1 MWIVLGAVV
10 LVVVVVVAIVAM
22 RRPRADDLHSVQSY
36 HSALGTLETFT
47 DRMGQSPPEVVTQA
61 DRSGDGHV
69 RPRFYSRATADA
81 PAVPDAPSAPDGSPV
96 DPGDV
101 DRAGGRTSAPH
112 SGMPPSIP
120 PLPVRGNADFPD
132 PGAPL
137 RFDDAPSIDHRRQD
151 AGLPGPGIRMDRAQR
166 HALDS
171 MNHRP
176 RRITT
181 VMIVVAALVLF
192 GVLAYVGSRR
202 TGPTNHGHAVATATT
217 TGSSTT
223 SHPSTKKHGGGGATK
238 HEHKASTTTTTLP
251 KQIVALTSTPTSA
264 TYPVGE
270 SAYKVTLT
278 TSGPCWV
285 QAITVAT
292 GSTLW
297 EGTLQAGQVQVIPAS
312 GPVTVELG
320 APAATLKIDNIPVVL
335 PVPLHT
341 PFVAR
346 FQPSTPTATGSG
358 STTTTVPSF
367 TANGSAPTTTS
378 ASGPGA

>member
-1 MWIVLGAVV
+1 MWIVLGVVV
-10 LVVVVVVAIVAM
+10 LVVVAVVAIVAM
-22 RRPRADDLHSVQSY
+22 RRPRGDDLHSVQSY
-36 HSALGTLETFT
+36 HSALGTLETFS
-47 DRMGQSPPEVVTQA
+47 DRIGQSPPEVVAQA

-69 RPRFYSRATADA
+69 RPRFYSRAIAEA
-81 PAVPDAPSAPDGSPV
+81 GPAPDGSPV
-96 DPGDV
+96 DPGDE
-101 DRAGGRTSAPH
+101 RAGGRASSPH
-112 SGMPPSIP
+112 PAVPPSIP
-120 PLPVRGNADFPD
+120 PVPVRGPAGLPE
-132 PGAPL
+132 PGTPL
-137 RFDDAPSIDHRRQD
+137 VFEDAQAIDHPRRD
-151 AGLPGPGIRMDRAQR
+151 AGLPAPGLRMDRAQR

-202 TGPTNHGHAVATATT
+202 TGHTTHGRAVATATT
-217 TGSSTT
+217 TGRSTT
-223 SHPSTKKHGGGGATK
+223 SHTSVKNHGGGTTK
-238 HEHKASTTTTTLP
+238 HQHKVSTTTTTIP
-251 KQIVALTSTPTSA
+251 KQIVALTSTSTSA
-264 TYPVGE
+264 TFPVGE
-270 SAYKVTLT
+270 SSYKVTVAS
-278 TSGPCWV
+278 SGPCWV
-285 QAITVAT
+285 QAITVET

-346 FQPSTPTATGSG
+346 FQPSTTTPAGTG
-358 STTTTVPSF
+358 TTTTVPSSNS
-367 TANGSAPTTTS
+367 NGSALSTTTLPS
-378 ASGPGA
+378 ATGGPG

>member
-1 MWIVLGAVV
+1 VAVV
-10 LVVVVVVAIVAM
+10 AVVAT

-36 HSALGTLETFT
+36 HSALGTLETFS
-47 DRMGQSPPEVVTQA
+47 DRIEQSPPEVVAQA

-69 RPRFYSRATADA
+69 RPRFYSRATADGPVA
-81 PAVPDAPSAPDGSPV
+81 SDATATPDGSPV

-101 DRAGGRTSAPH
+101 ERAGGRASTPRPGTH
-112 SGMPPSIP
+112 PSIP
-120 PLPVRGNADFPD
+120 PIPVRGQAELPD
-132 PGAPL
+132 PGTPL
-137 RFDDAPSIDHRRQD
+137 VFDDAQPIDRQRRG
-151 AGLPGPGIRMDRAQR
+151 AGLPAPGLRMDRAQR

-202 TGPTNHGHAVATATT
+202 SPSPKHGHGVATATT
-217 TGSSTT
+217 TGRSTT
-223 SHPSTKKHGGGGATK
+223 SHPSVKHRTGGGATK
-238 HEHKASTTTTTLP
+238 HQHKVSTTTTVP
-251 KQIVALTSTPTSA
+251 KQIVALTSTSTSA
-264 TYPVGE
+264 TFPVGE
-270 SAYKVTLT
+270 STYKVTVA

-285 QAITVAT
+285 QAITVES

-320 APAATLKIDNIPVVL
+320 SSAAALKIDNIPVVL

-346 FQPSTPTATGSG
+346 FQPSTTTPSGSG
-358 STTTTVPSF
+358 SPTTTTVPSIGS
-367 TANGSAPTTTS
+367 NGSAAPTTTG
-378 ASGPGA
+378 GPGG

>member
-1 MWIVLGAVV
+1 MWIVLGVVV
-10 LVVVVVVAIVAM
+10 LVVVAVVAIVAM
-22 RRPRADDLHSVQSY
+22 RRPRGDDLHSVQSY
-36 HSALGTLETFT
+36 HSALGTLETFA
-47 DRMGQSPPEVVTQA
+47 DRMGQSPPEVVAQA

-69 RPRFYSRATADA
+69 RPRFYSRATAAA
-81 PAVPDAPSAPDGSPV
+81 PDDPAAPDGSPV

-101 DRAGGRTSAPH
+101 DRGGRTSAPH

-137 RFDDAPSIDHRRQD
+137 RFDDAPPVDHRRQD
-151 AGLPGPGIRMDRAQR
+151 AGLPGPGLRMDRAQR

-202 TGPTNHGHAVATATT
+202 TGSTNHGHAVATATT
-217 TGSSTT
+217 TGRSTT
-223 SHPSTKKHGGGGATK
+223 SQPSTKKHSGGGATK

-264 TYPVGE
+264 TYPVGA
-270 SAYKVTLT
+270 SAYKVTLA

-346 FQPSTPTATGSG
+346 FQPSTTTPTGSG
-358 STTTTVPSF
+358 TTATTLPSI
-367 TANGSAPTTTS
+367 TSNGSAATTTLPP
-378 ASGPGA
+378 ATGGSGA

>member
-36 HSALGTLETFT
+36 HSALGTLETFA
-47 DRMGQSPPEVVTQA
+47 DRMGQSPPEVVAQA

-81 PAVPDAPSAPDGSPV
+81 PAAPDGSPV

-101 DRAGGRTSAPH
+101 DRAGGRASAPH
-112 SGMPPSIP
+112 PGIPPSIP

-137 RFDDAPSIDHRRQD
+137 RFDDAPPIDHQRRD
-151 AGLPGPGIRMDRAQR
+151 AGLPGPGLRMDRAQR

-202 TGPTNHGHAVATATT
+202 SGSTNHGHAVATATT
-217 TGSSTT
+217 TGRSTT
-223 SHPSTKKHGGGGATK
+223 SHPSANNHRGGGATK
-238 HEHKASTTTTTLP
+238 HDHHKVSTTTTTLP
-251 KQIVALTSTPTSA
+251 KQIVAQTSTPTSA
-264 TYPVGE
+264 TYPVAE
-270 SAYKVTLT
+270 SAYKVTLAA
-278 TSGPCWV
+278 SGPCWV

-320 APAATLKIDNIPVVL
+320 APAVTLKMDNIPVVL

-346 FQPSTPTATGSG
+346 FQPSTPTPAASG
-358 STTTTVPSF
+358 NPTTTVPSI
-367 TANGSAPTTTS
+367 TPNGSPSPTTS
-378 ASGPGA
+378 ASGPGV

>member
-1 MWIVLGAVV
+1 MWIVLGVVV
-10 LVVVVVVAIVAM
+10 LVVVAVVAILAM

-36 HSALGTLETFT
+36 HSALGTLETFA
-47 DRMGQSPPEVVTQA
+47 DRMGQSPPEVVAQA

-81 PAVPDAPSAPDGSPV
+81 PAAPAAPDGSPV

-101 DRAGGRTSAPH
+101 DRGGRTSAPH

-120 PLPVRGNADFPD
+120 PLPRRGNADFPD
-132 PGAPL
+132 PGAQL
-137 RFDDAPSIDHRRQD
+137 RFDAAPPVDHRRQE
-151 AGLPGPGIRMDRAQR
+151 AGPPGPGLRMDRAQR

-217 TGSSTT
+217 AGRSTT
-223 SHPSTKKHGGGGATK
+223 SHPAENHRGGGATK
-238 HEHKASTTTTTLP
+238 HEHKVSTTTTTVP

-270 SAYKVTLT
+270 TAYKVTLNT
-278 TSGPCWV
+278 TGPCWV
-285 QAITVAT
+285 QAITVET

-320 APAATLKIDNIPVVL
+320 ASAATLKIDNIPVVL

-346 FQPSTPTATGSG
+346 FQPSTPTPTGTG
-358 STTTTVPSF
+358 NTTTTVPSI
-367 TANGSAPTTTS
+367 TSNGSTS
-378 ASGPGA
+378 ATT

>member
-1 MWIVLGAVV
+1 VV
-10 LVVVVVVAIVAM
+10 LVVVAVVAVVAV

-36 HSALGTLETFT
+36 HSALGTLETFS
-47 DRMGQSPPEVVTQA
+47 DRMGHSPPEVVAQV

-69 RPRFYSRATADA
+69 RPRFYSRATADGTA
-81 PAVPDAPSAPDGSPV
+81 TPDGSPV
-96 DPGDV
+96 EPGEPG
-101 DRAGGRTSAPH
+101 RPGGRASAPH
-112 SGMPPSIP
+112 PGALPSIP
-120 PLPVRGNADFPD
+120 PVPGRSHADLPD

-137 RFDDAPSIDHRRQD
+137 VFDDARPTDHPRPD
-151 AGLPGPGIRMDRAQR
+151 TGLPAPGVRMDRAQR

-181 VMIVVAALVLF
+181 VLIVVAALVLF

-202 TGPTNHGHAVATATT
+202 SGPPTHGHAAATATT
-217 TGSSTT
+217 SPAT
-223 SHPSTKKHGGGGATK
+223 SHPSGGSRRGRGATK
-238 HEHKASTTTTTLP
+238 HGHRAPTTPTTAP

-264 TYPVGE
+264 TFPVGE
-270 SAYKVTLT
+270 PTYKVTVA

-285 QAITVAT
+285 QAITVET

-297 EGTLQAGQVQVIPAS
+297 EGTLQAGQVQVIPAR
-312 GPVTVELG
+312 GPVTLELG

-341 PFVAR
+341 PFIAR
-346 FQPSTPTATGSG
+346 FQPSTTVPTGSA
-358 STTTTVPSF
+358 TTTTTLPS
-367 TANGSAPTTTS
+367 TTSNGSASPTTTLPTPT
-378 ASGPGA
+378 SGPGG

>member
-1 MWIVLGAVV
+1 MWIVLGVVV
-10 LVVVVVVAIVAM
+10 LVVVAVVAIVAM
-22 RRPRADDLHSVQSY
+22 RRPRGDDLHSVQSY
-36 HSALGTLETFT
+36 HSALGTLETFA
-47 DRMGQSPPEVVTQA
+47 DRTGQSPPEVVAQA

-81 PAVPDAPSAPDGSPV
+81 AADPAAPDGSPV

-101 DRAGGRTSAPH
+101 DRGGRTSAPH

-137 RFDDAPSIDHRRQD
+137 RFDDAPPVDHRRQE
-151 AGLPGPGIRMDRAQR
+151 AGPPGPGLRMDRAQR

-202 TGPTNHGHAVATATT
+202 TGSTGHGHAVATATT
-217 TGSSTT
+217 TGGSTT
-223 SHPSTKKHGGGGATK
+223 SQPSTKKHSGGGATK

-264 TYPVGE
+264 TYPVAT
-270 SAYKVTLT
+270 SAYKVTLS

-285 QAITVAT
+285 QAITVET

-346 FQPSTPTATGSG
+346 FQPSSPAATGSA

-367 TANGSAPTTTS
+367 TANGSVSSTTI
-378 ASGPGA
+378 AGGPGV

>member
-1 MWIVLGAVV
+1 MWIVLGVVV
-10 LVVVVVVAIVAM
+10 LVVVAVVAIVAM

-36 HSALGTLETFT
+36 HSALGTLETFS
-47 DRMGQSPPEVVTQA
+47 DRIGHSPPEVVAQA

-69 RPRFYSRATADA
+69 RPRFYSRATADTTA
-81 PAVPDAPSAPDGSPV
+81 APDGSPV
-96 DPGDV
+96 EPGEV
-101 DRAGGRTSAPH
+101 EPASRRASTPH
-112 SGMPPSIP
+112 PGVHPSIP
-120 PLPVRGNADFPD
+120 PVPVRGPTELPD

-137 RFDDAPSIDHRRQD
+137 VFDDARPIDHPRRE
-151 AGLPGPGIRMDRAQR
+151 AGLPAPGVRMDRAQR

-181 VMIVVAALVLF
+181 VLIVVAALVLF

-202 TGPTNHGHAVATATT
+202 SGPPKHGHAVATATT
-217 TGSSTT
+217 AARSTT
-223 SHPSTKKHGGGGATK
+223 SHPSAAHRRGGGATK
-238 HEHKASTTTTTLP
+238 HGHKASTTTTTVP

-270 SAYKVTLT
+270 TAYKVTLNT
-278 TSGPCWV
+278 TGPCWV
-285 QAITVAT
+285 QAITVET

-320 APAATLKIDNIPVVL
+320 ASAATLKIDNIPVVL

-346 FQPSTPTATGSG
+346 FQPSTPTPTGTG
-358 STTTTVPSF
+358 NTTTTVPSI
-367 TANGSAPTTTS
+367 TSNGSTPTTT
-378 ASGPGA
+378 ASGPGV

>member
-1 MWIVLGAVV
+1 MWIVVGAVV
-10 LVVVVVVAIVAM
+10 LVLVAVVAVLAM
-22 RRPRADDLHSVQSY
+22 RRPRADDLHSVRSY
-36 HSALGTLETFT
+36 HSALGTLETFA
-47 DRMGQSPPEVVTQA
+47 DRMDQSPPEVVAQA
-61 DRSGDGHV
+61 DRSSEGHV

-81 PAVPDAPSAPDGSPV
+81 PAAPDGSPV

-101 DRAGGRTSAPH
+101 ERAGGRASTPH
-112 SGMPPSIP
+112 PGIPPSIP
-120 PLPVRGNADFPD
+120 PVPTGGSAELPD
-132 PGAPL
+132 PGVPL
-137 RFDDAPSIDHRRQD
+137 RFDDAPPIDHQRRG
-151 AGLPGPGIRMDRAQR
+151 AGLPAQGLRMDRAQR

-202 TGPTNHGHAVATATT
+202 TGSTNHGHAVATATT
-217 TGSSTT
+217 TGRSTT
-223 SHPSTKKHGGGGATK
+223 SHPAQNHRGGGATK
-238 HEHKASTTTTTLP
+238 HEHKVSPTTTTVP

-270 SAYKVTLT
+270 ATYKVTLNT
-278 TSGPCWV
+278 TGPCWV
-285 QAITVAT
+285 QAITVET

-320 APAATLKIDNIPVVL
+320 ASAATLKIDNIPVVL

-346 FQPSTPTATGSG
+346 FQPSTPTPTGTG
-358 STTTTVPSF
+358 NTTTTVPSI
-367 TANGSAPTTTS
+367 TSNGSTPTTT
-378 ASGPGA
+378 ASGPGV